1 MNLIDE
7 RFERLKKEGKK
18 AFIGYVTFGYPSF
31 EETLEVIKLVYSYV
45 DILEIGFPFSDPIA
59 DGEII
64 QKASIKALSEG
75 VKLSHLFE
83 SIEKFKKDKPVV
95 LMLYANTVYKRGI
108 DRFFE
113 SSKACGVD
121 GVIIPDVSFEESFEF
136 KEAAEKFGVT
146 YIDLVSISSL
156 ERAKMIGKQS
166 KGFLY
171 CVSRKGVTGFKGQID
186 DRIFT
191 FLRELKTVTPTP
203 LAVGFGIKGKEDVQ
217 KFKDLAD
224 GIVIG
229 SAIITKIDEGKD
241 KLEDFLKEISESLKD
256 K

>member
-31 EETLEVIKLVYSYV
+31 EETLGFIKLLYSYV

-64 QKASIKALSEG
+64 QRSSIKALNEG
-75 VKLSHLFE
+75 VKLSHIFE

-95 LMLYANTVYKRGI
+95 LMLYANTVYKKGI